1 VNRANFGN
9 RFTGMLSW
17 QLLSVV
23 LLLTI
28 LFTISSAD
36 AASLDAKV
44 DRPMVIDGETVVLYI
59 EGTDLPNT
67 PDTNALLQ
75 NFRIIQ
81 SGVSNSQS
89 IVNGKRT
96 IGFTI
101 RLELQ
106 AKSIGAT
113 VIPAFTVNGV
123 SSDPITIEV
132 VARGTPGVEPRDKV
146 FAELSV
152 DQDNP
157 YVQEQVI
164 LLLKI
169 FDDGNLASADPNI
182 SGNSDFQI
190 EQLPLGREQIVE
202 REGVQYRVNTFRYA
216 LFPQKSGEITIDALT
231 IPASIRD
238 ASYGGN
244 LILRNTPTRRIE
256 LRADALTISVKPRA
270 ADSTAGWWL
279 PVKALELKHKWSA
292 DINNAKA
299 GEPFTLTLEII
310 AAGATSTQLPEVA
323 VPDVSGLKVYVDNP
337 SLVSQPDADNLVS
350 MRREKWSVIPNREG
364 QITLPEVVVK
374 WWDTTADV
382 ERTSVI
388 DAQVLTVG
396 AASGVATTAS
406 DVAQQSDSSVEISSG
421 ASIESDQNTDVQRKS
436 SAISSSSLK
445 AHDLIQTG
453 NRPSGVWFWLAIAA
467 MLAWLATLAA
477 WWWTTR
483 NRKAGSAQ
491 PVASSV
497 NVSEQKALRKMRS
510 LSKSQDASAY
520 SNAVL
525 EWSKARWR
533 TEPLY
538 NLPEV
543 AVRLGSHRLIDSM
556 RQLDQLRFSNNR
568 STIDAETQAISL
580 DAIQKEIEVALDQSK
595 VDQPE
600 PTQHALPQL

>member
-1 VNRANFGN
+1 MVNRANFGN

-216 LFPQKSGEITIDALT
+216 LFPKYKRCQL
-231 IPASIRD
+231 
-238 ASYGGN
+238 
-244 LILRNTPTRRIE
+244 
-256 LRADALTISVKPRA
+256 
-270 ADSTAGWWL
+270 WW
-279 PVKALELKHKWSA
+279 
-292 DINNAKA
+292 
-299 GEPFTLTLEII
+299 
-310 AAGATSTQLPEVA
+310 
-323 VPDVSGLKVYVDNP
+323 
-337 SLVSQPDADNLVS
+337 
-350 MRREKWSVIPNREG
+350 
-364 QITLPEVVVK
+364 
-374 WWDTTADV
+374 
-382 ERTSVI
+382 
-388 DAQVLTVG
+388 
-396 AASGVATTAS
+396 
-406 DVAQQSDSSVEISSG
+406 
-421 ASIESDQNTDVQRKS
+421 
-436 SAISSSSLK
+436 
-445 AHDLIQTG
+445 
-453 NRPSGVWFWLAIAA
+453 
-467 MLAWLATLAA
+467 
-477 WWWTTR
+477 
-483 NRKAGSAQ
+483 
-491 PVASSV
+491 
-497 NVSEQKALRKMRS
+497 
-510 LSKSQDASAY
+510 
-520 SNAVL
+520 
-525 EWSKARWR
+525 
-533 TEPLY
+533 
-538 NLPEV
+538 
-543 AVRLGSHRLIDSM
+543 
-556 RQLDQLRFSNNR
+556 
-568 STIDAETQAISL
+568 
-580 DAIQKEIEVALDQSK
+580 
-595 VDQPE
+595 
-600 PTQHALPQL
+600 